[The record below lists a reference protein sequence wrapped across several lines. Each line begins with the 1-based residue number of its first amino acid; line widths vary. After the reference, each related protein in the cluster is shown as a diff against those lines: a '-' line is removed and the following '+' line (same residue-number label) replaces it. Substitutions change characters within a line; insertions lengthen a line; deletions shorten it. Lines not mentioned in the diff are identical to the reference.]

1 MSGRF
6 HGRPPASANVR
17 ERPRTSA
24 NVRERPRTSANIRE
38 HPRTPARQLAGA
50 PSSPSSLPTPS
61 YRPVT
66 AKLPPRSRHVFPP
79 SFPQQPPTSPQLRLS
94 FLPVTAKQ
102 TPNSSLL
109 ALVTSELHTFFC
121 HPVSAKFLSVAEQL
135 VTATARLPPS
145 CRQIAAA
152 TLTPASPEPAPEP
165 VSPSATLAAEP
176 QNTESPDSRQ
186 AYERHSLPYCAIRR
200 LG

>member
-17 ERPRTSA
+17 ECPRTSA
-24 NVRERPRTSANIRE
+24 NVREHPRTSAD
-38 HPRTPARQLAGA
+38 ARKATRR
-50 PSSPSSLPTPS
+50 SSLQPQFPSDTQLPTS
-61 YRPVT
+61 YRQV
-66 AKLPPRSRHVFPP
+66 AAQVPP
-79 SFPQQPPTSPQLRLS
+79 SFFPCFPQQPPISSQLRLS
-94 FLPVTAKQ
+94 FLAGYRQANAK
-102 TPNSSLL
+102 LL
-109 ALVTSELHTFFC
+109 PAGPSYNRAAPSFRK
-121 HPVSAKFLSVAEQL
+121 VSAKFPSVAEHL

-152 TLTPASPEPAPEP
+152 KLTPASPEPAPEP

-176 QNTESPDSRQ
+176 QNTDNPDSRQ
-186 AYERHSLPYCAIRR
+186 AYTRHSLPYCAIRR